1 MGYTATDLDIL
12 VSEFARALRRG
23 MRVERILLFGSRARR
38 DAGEESDIDLL
49 VVSPDFGRD
58 ALTDMVL
65 LRECL
70 PSHEID
76 IDTIARTPG
85 TDPRATIRLLFA
97 HPPSPPHRPVQGCFV
112 SAP

>member
-12 VSEFARALRRG
+12 VSDFARALRRG
-23 MRVERILLFGSRARR
+23 IRVERILLFGSRARR

-49 VVSPDFGRD
+49 VVSPDVGRD
-58 ALTDMVL
+58 ALADMVL

-76 IDTIARTPG
+76 IDTIARTPEQVASAEP
-85 TDPRATIRLLFA
+85 DSFLATVLEDGVVVY
-97 HPPSPPHRPVQGCFV
+97 PSGG
-112 SAP
+112 